1 MSAAALALAIDEP
14 HVLAGPYE
22 PQAPAAA
29 PAAPAVSAPM
39 TAADIPQ
46 VIELLRAAPQAAY
59 CEWEDERLLSGHL
72 AHSSD
77 LCRVI
82 RTPSGRVVAALLAGS
97 FGVRGSIS
105 HAVVDPGHRRLG
117 LARVMAVDTLAAF
130 RRRGVNRIFL
140 AVLDGNEAATALWT
154 GVGFRPALG
163 ERTFECDL

>member
-1 MSAAALALAIDEP
+1 MSAAALALQEPQPHVQP
-14 HVLAGPYE
+14 HVLVGPYG
-22 PQAPAAA
+22 PPAQPAASA
-29 PAAPAVSAPM
+29 DMAV
-39 TAADIPQ
+39 ADIPQ
-46 VIELLRAAPQAAY
+46 VVELLRGAPQAAY
-59 CEWEDERLLSGHL
+59 CEWEDETLLAAHL
-72 AHSSD
+72 AHSAD
-77 LCRVI
+77 LCRVV
-82 RTPSGRVVAALLAGS
+82 RLPSGRVVAALIAGS

-105 HAVVDPGHRRLG
+105 HAVVDPGHRRMG

>member
-1 MSAAALALAIDEP
+1 MSAAALALQEPQPHVQP
-14 HVLAGPYE
+14 HVLVGPY
-22 PQAPAAA
+22 AA
-29 PAAPAVSAPM
+29 PAQPAVSADM
-39 TAADIPQ
+39 AVADIPQ
-46 VIELLRAAPQAAY
+46 VIELLRGAPQAAY
-59 CEWEDERLLSGHL
+59 CEWEDEALLAGHL
-72 AHSSD
+72 AHSAD
-77 LCRVI
+77 LCRVV
-82 RTPSGRVVAALLAGS
+82 RLPSGRVVAALIAGS